1 MAEHSSF
8 GKFKLIRRLGCG
20 GMAEVFHARLMGP
33 AGFSKDIALKLILAH
48 FSDDPEFVRL
58 FIREATLAARLDH
71 GNIVRI
77 HEFDQVDGRHYIA
90 MELVDGL
97 DLRKLQILC
106 REQDRPM
113 RVVEALLIAVEVC
126 QGLAFAHGEMGSS
139 TDAIIHRDISPHNIL
154 VSRAGEVKISDFGI
168 AKMAT
173 AAGVTE
179 TGMIRGKTAYM
190 SPEQAM
196 GDDLDPRSDLFS
208 LGSVIWESLTGQ
220 RLFTGSNDMRII
232 EHIKSMS
239 IRPPSAYNP
248 DVPPEVDAA
257 VMAAL
262 ERDPD
267 KRVATASAM
276 ARQMGGALIKQ
287 PGVDRAS
294 TLSHLLRSVERTGR
308 GRQTAEMPASPLVPP
323 SQPGFVPSDPEESTL
338 KEEVSG
344 ADMPRR
350 GAWVIRFGLL
360 GLLLLSG
367 FLGLW
372 FGFGGFTQVQESVIP
387 LTDAGTAVDGGIGQI
402 SSVLVPAHDSSV
414 DDSSDAVDGGQRVDG
429 MDGDAGRA
437 GDLQDVGWSDAGVA
451 AEAKKPKVP
460 SYGYLDLNCIPWA
473 QVYLKGRL
481 LGETP
486 LEKYRLPVGT
496 HRLLLKNASMKH
508 RRTVKV
514 RIRPGKR
521 TRRTID
527 LR

>member
-1 MAEHSSF
+1 MAEQSSF
-8 GKFKLIRRLGCG
+8 GKFELIRRLGGG
-20 GMAEVFHARLMGP
+20 GMAEVFHARLTGP

-77 HEFDQVDGRHYIA
+77 QEFDQVDGRHYIA
-90 MELVDGL
+90 MELVNGL

-113 RVVEALLIAVEVC
+113 RVVEALLIGVEVC

-196 GDDLDPRSDLFS
+196 GEDLDPRSDLFS

-220 RLFTGSNDMRII
+220 RLFTGPNDMRII

-248 DVPPEVDAA
+248 DVPPEVDAL

-262 ERDPD
+262 ERDPGR
-267 KRVATASAM
+267 RVASASAL
-276 ARQMGGALIKQ
+276 ARQLGSALIKQ

-294 TLSHLLRSVERTGR
+294 TLSNLLRSVERKGG
-308 GRQTAEMPASPLVPP
+308 GRQTAEMPASPASPLNQPELV
-323 SQPGFVPSDPEESTL
+323 SSDTEESTL
-338 KEEVSG
+338 KEAVSG
-344 ADMPRR
+344 VDNSLFGSWP
-350 GAWVIRFGLL
+350 IRFGLL
-360 GLLLLSG
+360 GFLFLAG

-372 FGFGGFTQVQESVIP
+372 FGFADSTPVQEPASP
-387 LTDAGTAVDGGIGQI
+387 LADAGTAVDGG
-402 SSVLVPAHDSSV
+402 VPV
-414 DDSSDAVDGGQRVDG
+414 DDASLGVDALGVDGGLDGMDGGLDG

-437 GDLQDVGWSDAGVA
+437 GDLRDAGSSDAGMTT
-451 AEAKKPKVP
+451 EAKKPKVL

-486 LEKYRLPVGT
+486 LEKHRLPTGT
-496 HRLLLKNASMKH
+496 HRLLLKNASMKR

-514 RIRPGKR
+514 QIRPGKR